1 MNSDASEIFTD
12 GGSDDIHNTISSCY
26 DATINNSAFCGIYNS
41 SDNSD
46 ITSSTGSTIFGSR
59 SVVIDGATNS
69 CGVYSSE
76 VVSIRIP
83 NGGIANIISG
93 SENCNISGGTM
104 DFCSIVG
111 SDTSRIV
118 SYYTGL
124 TSYALHNSIYNANIG
139 NIYVETGQYN
149 TILGGRNNYF
159 SATTGSYNTIQT
171 SQNSNIKVVGGEYN
185 GIYNSQSTNIDSETN
200 RTIGIGLS
208 GRTLS
213 MSSTTHFENSHTFRT
228 YSTEVQP
235 ITSGVTFTCNLNNG
249 GKAQFSLTGASTIDI
264 TNVRDGQSF
273 LLKTTTSGGHSITWT
288 STGYTFAWKGGDST
302 PSNNKTDLW
311 RFEVFG
317 SVIFGE
323 KIADF
328 T

>member
-1 MNSDASEIFTD
+1 
-12 GGSDDIHNTISSCY
+12 
-26 DATINNSAFCGIYNS
+26 
-41 SDNSD
+41 
-46 ITSSTGSTIFGSR
+46 
-59 SVVIDGATNS
+59 
-69 CGVYSSE
+69 
-76 VVSIRIP
+76 
-83 NGGIANIISG
+83 
-93 SENCNISGGTM
+93 M

-124 TSYALHNSIYNANIG
+124 TSYALHNSIYNTNIG
-139 NIYVETGQYN
+139 NIYTETGQYN